1 MALFF
6 LGKQYGYFIAVP
18 KIWKYIL
25 QNTLI
30 AFTLGG
36 VVKFLPRVEYILV
49 GLTVT
54 MICYVLLNFRY
65 R

>member
-1 MALFF
+1 VFS
-6 LGKQYGYFIAVP
+6 
-18 KIWKYIL
+18 
-25 QNTLI
+25 
-30 AFTLGG
+30 LGG
-36 VVKFLPRVEYILV
+36 LVIFLPRVEYILV